1 MEKMETRKVK
11 KMERVEIMEIL
22 KTVLYEK
29 IGEMMGIEK
38 EDMTDSMSFEDMGM
52 DSLDLVEVV
61 MEIEKR
67 MNVVIPDDKLD
78 YVTRIGEMVDV
89 IYKIVNE

>member
-29 IGEMMGIEK
+29 IGGMMGIEK

-52 DSLDLVEVV
+52 DSLDLVEVI
-61 MEIEKR
+61 METEKELGIL
-67 MNVVIPDDKLD
+67 VPDDEMYNIKS
-78 YVTRIGEMVDV
+78 IGDMVNM
-89 IYKIVNE
+89 IYKIANK

>member
-11 KMERVEIMEIL
+11 KMERVKIMEIL

-52 DSLDLVEVV
+52 DSLDFVEVV
-61 MEIEKR
+61 MEMEKR
-67 MNVVIPDDKLD
+67 LNVVIPDDKLD
-78 YVTRIGEMVDV
+78 YVTRIGEMADV